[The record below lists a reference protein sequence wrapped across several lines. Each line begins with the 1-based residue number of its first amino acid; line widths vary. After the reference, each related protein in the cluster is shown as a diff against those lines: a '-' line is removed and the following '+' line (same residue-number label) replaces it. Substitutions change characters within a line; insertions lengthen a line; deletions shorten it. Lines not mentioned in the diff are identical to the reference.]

1 MTTPADVFVHLLPL
15 PVHGATTKNE
25 DGTYSVF
32 LNANDSMERRM
43 KAYQHEMNHIENN
56 DLELK
61 DAGCEERAHRD
72 S

>member
-1 MTTPADVFVHLLPL
+1 MTSPADVFVHLLPL

-61 DAGCEERAHRD
+61 DAGCEELAHRD